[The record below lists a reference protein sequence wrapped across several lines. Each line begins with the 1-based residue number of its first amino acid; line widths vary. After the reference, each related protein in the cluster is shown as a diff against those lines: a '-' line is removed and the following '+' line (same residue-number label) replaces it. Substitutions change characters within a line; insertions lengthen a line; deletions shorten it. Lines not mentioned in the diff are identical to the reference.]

1 MPERQAELFS
11 MVKKGVVTITGE
23 GAIAMA
29 RKMKGATTS
38 CIFKVSYQ
46 SKEELIGKLELA
58 LRELQ
63 HPQREGV
70 TQVTPM

>member
-1 MPERQAELFS
+1 
-11 MVKKGVVTITGE
+11 
-23 GAIAMA
+23 MA